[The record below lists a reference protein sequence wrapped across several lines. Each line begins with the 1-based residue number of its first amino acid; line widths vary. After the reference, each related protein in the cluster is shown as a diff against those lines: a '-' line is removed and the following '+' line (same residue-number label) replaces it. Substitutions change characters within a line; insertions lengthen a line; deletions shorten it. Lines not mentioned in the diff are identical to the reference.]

1 MWKIRPF
8 AQKSDFLDKYQ
19 TKFDQISA
27 KGLIIRPK
35 SDKSDRLG
43 STELPYY
50 RKLRLVL
57 IKAIGSR
64 FALINTSLISTSL
77 NFHALN

>member
-43 STELPYY
+43 STAHDLDTHGYTVRHKTY
-50 RKLRLVL
+50 
-57 IKAIGSR
+57 
-64 FALINTSLISTSL
+64 FADIQTVIYHLSMISCL
-77 NFHALN
+77 K

>member
-43 STELPYY
+43 ST
-50 RKLRLVL
+50 
-57 IKAIGSR
+57 
-64 FALINTSLISTSL
+64 AL
-77 NFHALN
+77 A